1 MIKKSELWI
10 WGQDAGSH
18 HEAADGVFKLPGV
31 NKMEPK
37 EGCDYLGIPNICR
50 VGMSGKP
57 EPPFDDEAE
66 KIKDA
71 PKVVWSIIGDNGS
84 LRNDDGSDDT
94 EAVIEVAKKYPN
106 IVGAVMDDFLSEKRR
121 AVYSPEIIGDR
132 AEMLHN
138 AGLKLWTVIYENELI
153 ETSEPYLDKCDV
165 ITFWTWYSELLT
177 DVEKNLAKLK
187 SMLHKNQKIYLGCY
201 MWDYGNS
208 QLMPMDR
215 MKYQLELYKKLIEA
229 GEVEGI
235 IFCSNCIADIGLDA
249 VEYTRKWIA
258 ENAE

>member
-1 MIKKSELWI
+1 MIKRNELWV
-10 WGQDAGSH
+10 WGQDAGSQ

-37 EGCDYLGIPNICR
+37 EGAEYLGVPNICR

-66 KIKDA
+66 ILKDV

-84 LRNDDGSDDT
+84 IRNDDGSDDT
-94 EAVIEVAKKYPN
+94 DAVIDVAKKYPN
-106 IVGAVMDDFLSEKRR
+106 IVAGIMDDFLSEKRM
-121 AVYSPEIIGDR
+121 AVYSPDIIGQK
-132 AEMLHN
+132 AEKLHE
-138 AGLKLWTVIYENELI
+138 AGLKLWTVIYEHELV
-153 ETSEPYLDKCDV
+153 EASVPYLDKCDV
-165 ITFWTWYSELLT
+165 ITFWIWTSELLINA
-177 DVEKNLAKLK
+177 EEYLAQLK
-187 SMLHKNQKIYLGCY
+187 SMLKRNQKIYLGCY

-208 QLMPMDR
+208 KPMPMEC
-215 MKYQLELYKKLIEA
+215 MKYQLDLFKKLIEA
-229 GEVEGI
+229 GEAEGI
-235 IFCSNCIADIGLDA
+235 IFCSNCIADIGLDT